1 MPTTAGAVNCAYNA
15 RTSSRLWSSVCWWIS
30 PSAVFI
36 QQTVWV
42 RTCKSTPMYTAI
54 HASCSSRSRTVQG
67 ESTNSR
73 PGGACLMTTLAG
85 NGGAPPHR
93 TSISLLVQLLAD
105 PTPFMQ
111 PGPRQLPCYLH
122 HTQGSNGSRIA
133 RDYLYQ
139 AAVSSR
145 AACVREDEE
154 NELAEE
160 RSLYRTYCKSAAVR
174 GPARGK
180 SQAGERE
187 GGRTAAEQTLT
198 FTATGTA
205 STLNGSHTV
214 VASGKA
220 LDDPNHSTTA
230 GTQLITWAPNG
241 GANQSWTFTQQADG
255 SYQ

>member
-73 PGGACLMTTLAG
+73 PGGACLMTSLAG
-85 NGGAPPHR
+85 NGGAPPQR

-105 PTPFMQ
+105 PTPFMH

-122 HTQGSNGSRIA
+122 HTQESNGTRIA
-133 RDYLYQ
+133 RDYLNQ
-139 AAVSSR
+139 LPVSSR
-145 AACVREDEE
+145 TACVREDEE

-160 RSLYRTYCKSAAVR
+160 RSHSGVYCKSAPMR
-174 GPARGK
+174 GPA
-180 SQAGERE
+180 
-187 GGRTAAEQTLT
+187 
-198 FTATGTA
+198 
-205 STLNGSHTV
+205 
-214 VASGKA
+214 
-220 LDDPNHSTTA
+220 
-230 GTQLITWAPNG
+230 
-241 GANQSWTFTQQADG
+241 
-255 SYQ
+255 